1 MLRAALI
8 TVSSALALVALGVAF
23 TATSA
28 SARPAAPQTG
38 VQAHGR

>member
-8 TVSSALALVALGVAF
+8 TVSSALALIALGVAF

-28 SARPAAPQTG
+28 SAKAAPQTE
-38 VQAHGR
+38 VQSNGR

>member
-28 SARPAAPQTG
+28 AAKAPQSE
-38 VQAHGR
+38 VNSHGR